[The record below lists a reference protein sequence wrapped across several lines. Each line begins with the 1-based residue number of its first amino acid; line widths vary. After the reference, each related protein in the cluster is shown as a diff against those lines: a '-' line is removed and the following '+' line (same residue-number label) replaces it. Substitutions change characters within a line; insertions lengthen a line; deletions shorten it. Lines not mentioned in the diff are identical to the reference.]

1 MKIFNPT
8 AEENQPASER
18 ENPQREHRI
27 IAGFFLGL
35 LLIKQHN
42 PGVRVFSPH
51 SPVCVCVSVCM
62 VAGETIV
69 FRVRNQLN
77 SSSVTG
83 PPYPQG
89 FAHVRSCVSAN
100 VYVSVRVPV
109 PCACVWIKEL
119 WSREF

>member
-1 MKIFNPT
+1 RFSTPQQKKINQQVSEKTPSGNT
-8 AEENQPASER
+8 ASSPA
-18 ENPQREHRI
+18 
-27 IAGFFLGL
+27 FFWGL